1 MNARQQGRRRH
12 VSASLRIG
20 VLLAGAALAASST
33 ASAAPASQ
41 MVNGTVGPGF
51 TITLTLGEKQVTK
64 LKAHTPYRFVIRDRA
79 TIHDF
84 HFRGPGINR
93 ILTSVAF
100 QGTKSYT
107 LTLKKGT
114 YRFFCDPHAGFM
126 HGSFRVA

>member
-1 MNARQQGRRRH
+1 MRTI
-12 VSASLRIG
+12 SAIR
-20 VLLAGAALAASST
+20 VWLLGAFVAGALAAT
-33 ASAAPASQ
+33 APTSAAPAQSITG
-41 MVNGTVGPGF
+41 MVGPGF
-51 TITLTLGEKQVTK
+51 TIVLTKTGHTVTK
-64 LKAHTPYRFVIRDRA
+64 LKARTPYRFVIRDHA

-84 HFRGPGINR
+84 HLRRPGIDR
-93 ILTSVAF
+93 VLTSVAF

>member
-1 MNARQQGRRRH
+1 MTTISPTGAW
-12 VSASLRIG
+12 LLG
-20 VLLAGAALAASST
+20 VAAAAALAAT
-33 ASAAPASQ
+33 APTSAAPAQSLT
-41 MVNGTVGPGF
+41 GTVGPGF
-51 TITLTLGEKQVTK
+51 TITLTLGGKKVTK

-84 HFRGPGINR
+84 HLRGPGINR
-93 ILTSVAF
+93 VLTSVAF